1 MKNLLTIGVLVSSL
15 FIIGCTDVEVLTG
28 PSINLGIT
36 SKSTDILSIISAG
49 DKVTVQYSV
58 TAGAKYSVQVYK
70 FAATEPTKTLPLTAE
85 EEIVTK
91 IYNFSDL
98 EDGLY
103 DLTLTDISGKS
114 VKKPLVIKR
123 TN

>member
-1 MKNLLTIGVLVSSL
+1 MKNILSIVLIGLI
-15 FIIGCTDVEVLTG
+15 FITAGCSDVEVLSA
-28 PSINLGIT
+28 PDIKLGVT
-36 SKSTDILSIISAG
+36 AKSTDILSVMSVG
-49 DKVTVQYSV
+49 GKVTVQYAV

-91 IYNFSDL
+91 VYDFKDL

-103 DLTLTDISGKS
+103 DITLTDINGTS

-123 TN
+123 

>member
-1 MKNLLTIGVLVSSL
+1 MKNILSIVLIGLI
-15 FIIGCTDVEVLTG
+15 FITAGCSDVEVLSA
-28 PSINLGIT
+28 PDIKLGVT
-36 SKSTDILSIISAG
+36 AKSTDILSVMSVG
-49 DKVTVQYSV
+49 GKVTVQYAV

-85 EEIVTK
+85 EQIVTK
-91 IYNFSDL
+91 IYDFTDL

-103 DLTLTDISGKS
+103 DITLTDINGVS

-123 TN
+123 